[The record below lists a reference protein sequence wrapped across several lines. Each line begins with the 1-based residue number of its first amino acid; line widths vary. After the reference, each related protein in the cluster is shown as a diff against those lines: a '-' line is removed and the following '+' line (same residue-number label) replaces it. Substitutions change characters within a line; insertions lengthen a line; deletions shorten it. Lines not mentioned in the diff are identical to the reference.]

1 MPLVAVP
8 NFSEG
13 RNVRVIG
20 ALEATLGCHARILNR
35 HYDAQHNRCV
45 FTMCA
50 TPEKLVEALVAGAA
64 HALDLIDLRSHQG
77 LHPHIGAM
85 DVCPVVWQIEDRHEA
100 ALAGARQAADGI
112 AALGIPVFFYGEL
125 ATSPDRH
132 ERAYFRQGG
141 PPRTRDPPEPAS
153 SRQGGPAE
161 RARRLGSGGL
171 KPALGPD
178 EPHPT
183 AGATL
188 VTAREPLVAFNV
200 ELDTSNPEIARE
212 IAADLREAGGG
223 LPGVRALGLP
233 REGERTQVS
242 MNIHDPYAVPLAKV
256 VEEISRLAAAH
267 GARAVEA
274 ELVGLVP
281 EAAVEGYPDE
291 PPIRDFDPMRDVIE
305 NVLG

>member
-1 MPLVAVP
+1 VSAETPLVAVP

-20 ALEATLGCHARILNR
+20 ALEATLSAHARVLNR

-45 FTMCA
+45 FTMA
-50 TPEKLVEALVAGAA
+50 AESSKLVEALLAGAA
-64 HALDLIDLRSHQG
+64 HAIDLIDLRSHQG
-77 LHPHIGAM
+77 LHPHIGAL
-85 DVCPVVWQIEDRHEA
+85 DVCPVVWQTDERHDA
-100 ALAGARQAADGI
+100 AVAGAREAAEGI

-125 ATSPDRH
+125 ATSPERR

-141 PPRTRDPPEPAS
+141 P
-153 SRQGGPAE
+153 AE
-161 RARRLGSGGL
+161 LARRMESGDLVADLGG
-171 KPALGPD
+171 D
-178 EPHPT
+178 EPHPS

-212 IAADLREAGGG
+212 IAAELREAGGG
-223 LPGVRALGLP
+223 MPGVRALGLP

-242 MNIHDPYAVPLAKV
+242 MNIHDPYAVPLARV
-256 VEEISRLAAAH
+256 VEEIARLAAGH
-267 GARAVEA
+267 GVRCIEA

-291 PPIRDFDPMRDVIE
+291 PPIRNFDPMRDVIE

>member
-1 MPLVAVP
+1 MSGEMPLVAVP

-20 ALEATLGCHARILNR
+20 ALEATLSAHARVLNR
-35 HYDAQHNRCV
+35 HYDSQHNRCV
-45 FTMCA
+45 FTMA
-50 TPEKLVEALVAGAA
+50 AEPAKLVEALVAGAA

-77 LHPHIGAM
+77 LHPHIGAL
-85 DVCPVVWQIEDRHEA
+85 DVCPVVWQLDDRHGA
-100 ALAGARQAADGI
+100 AIAGARQAAEGI

-125 ATSPDRH
+125 ASSPERQ

-141 PPRTRDPPEPAS
+141 P
-153 SRQGGPAE
+153 AE
-161 RARRLGSGGL
+161 LARRMGSGEL
-171 KPALGPD
+171 VPDLGPD
-178 EPHPT
+178 EPHPS

-242 MNIHDPYAVPLAKV
+242 MNIHDPHAVPLVQV
-256 VEEISRLAAAH
+256 VEEISRLAERH
-267 GARAVEA
+267 GAHVIEA

-281 EAAVEGYPDE
+281 EAAVEGYPDD

>member
-1 MPLVAVP
+1 MTGEMPLVAVP

-13 RNVRVIG
+13 RNPRVIG
-20 ALEATLGCHARILNR
+20 SLEATLGCHARILNR
-35 HYDAQHNRCV
+35 HSDTQHNRAV
-45 FTMCA
+45 FTMA
-50 TPEKLVEALVAGAA
+50 ADQAKLVEALVAGAA

-77 LHPHIGAM
+77 LHPHIGAL
-85 DVCPVVWQIEDRHEA
+85 DVSPVVWQIDERHDD
-100 ALAGARQAADGI
+100 ALAAARVVGEGI
-112 AALGIPVFFYGEL
+112 AALEVPVFFYGEM
-125 ATSPDRH
+125 ASTPERQ

-141 PPRTRDPPEPAS
+141 P
-153 SRQGGPAE
+153 AE
-161 RARRLGSGGL
+161 LARRMGSGEL
-171 KPALGPD
+171 KPDLGPD
-178 EPHPT
+178 EPHPS

-212 IAADLREAGGG
+212 IAAELREAGGG

-242 MNIHDPYAVPLAKV
+242 MNIHDPYEVPLARV
-256 VEEISRLAAAH
+256 VEEIKRLAARH
-267 GARAVEA
+267 DVGVIEA

-281 EAAVEGYPDE
+281 EAAMEGYPDE
-291 PPIRDFDPMRDVIE
+291 PPIRDFDPKRDVIE

>member
-20 ALEATLGCHARILNR
+20 ALEATISAHARVLNR

-45 FTMCA
+45 FTIA
-50 TPEKLVEALVAGAA
+50 AESAKLVEALDAAAA
-64 HALDLIDLRSHQG
+64 HALDLIDLRGHQG
-77 LHPHIGAM
+77 LHPHIGAL
-85 DVCPVVWQIEDRHEA
+85 DVCPVVWQVDERHDA
-100 ALAGARQAADGI
+100 AVAAAREVAEGI
-112 AALGIPVFFYGEL
+112 AALGVPVFFYGEL
-125 ATSPDRH
+125 ASSPERR

-141 PPRTRDPPEPAS
+141 P
-153 SRQGGPAE
+153 AE
-161 RARRLGSGGL
+161 LARRMGSGDL
-171 KPALGPD
+171 TPDLGPD
-178 EPHPT
+178 EPHPS

-188 VTAREPLVAFNV
+188 VTAREPLVAFNI

-242 MNIHDPYAVPLAKV
+242 MNIHDPCAVPLSKIVAEV
-256 VEEISRLAAAH
+256 SRLAAAH
-267 GARAVEA
+267 GVRAIEC

-291 PPIRDFDPMRDVIE
+291 PPIRDFDPKRDVIE

>member
-13 RNVRVIG
+13 RNIRVIG
-20 ALEATLGCHARILNR
+20 ALEATIGAHARVLNR

-45 FTMCA
+45 FTICA
-50 TPEKLVEALVAGAA
+50 EPAKLVEALVAGAT

-77 LHPHIGAM
+77 LHPHIGAL
-85 DVCPVVWQIEDRHEA
+85 DVCPVVWQIEERHEDAVA
-100 ALAGARQAADGI
+100 AAREAAEGI
-112 AALGIPVFFYGEL
+112 AAQGIPVFFYGEM
-125 ATSPDRH
+125 ASSPERH

-141 PPRTRDPPEPAS
+141 P
-153 SRQGGPAE
+153 AE
-161 RARRLGSGGL
+161 LARRMGSGDL
-171 KPALGPD
+171 RPDLGPD
-178 EPHPT
+178 EPHPS

-242 MNIHDPYAVPLAKV
+242 MNIHDARAVPLAKV
-256 VEEISRLAAAH
+256 VAEISRLAARH
-267 GARAVEA
+267 DVRVIEA

-281 EAAVEGYPDE
+281 EAAIQGYPDE
-291 PPIRDFDPMRDVIE
+291 PPIRNFDPKRDVIE

>member
-13 RNVRVIG
+13 RNTRVIG
-20 ALEATLGCHARILNR
+20 ALEATLGSHARVLNR
-35 HYDAQHNRCV
+35 HYDAQHNRSV
-45 FTMCA
+45 FTLA
-50 TPEKLVEALVAGAA
+50 APPEKLVEALVAGAA

-77 LHPHIGAM
+77 LHPHVGAL
-85 DVCPVVWQIEDRHEA
+85 DVSPVVWQTGERHDA
-100 ALAGARQAADGI
+100 AVEGARAVAEGI

-125 ATSPDRH
+125 ATAPERR

-141 PPRTRDPPEPAS
+141 PTEL
-153 SRQGGPAE
+153 
-161 RARRLGSGGL
+161 ARRMGSGEL
-171 KPALGPD
+171 RPDLGPE
-178 EPHPT
+178 EPHPS

-200 ELDTSNPEIARE
+200 ELDTSDPEIARE
-212 IAADLREAGGG
+212 IAAELREAGGG

-233 REGERTQVS
+233 REGGRTQVS
-242 MNIHDPYAVPLAKV
+242 LNIHDPQAVPLAMV
-256 VEEISRLAAAH
+256 VEEISRLAARH
-267 GARAVEA
+267 DVRPIEA

>member
-13 RNVRVIG
+13 RSPRVIG
-20 ALEATLGCHARILNR
+20 ALEATLSARARVLNR

-45 FTMCA
+45 FTMA
-50 TPEKLVEALVAGAA
+50 AEPAKLVEALLAGAA
-64 HALDLIDLRSHQG
+64 HAIDLIDLRSHQG
-77 LHPHIGAM
+77 LHPHIGAL
-85 DVCPVVWQIEDRHEA
+85 DVCPVVWQIDERHEA
-100 ALAGARQAADGI
+100 AVAGAQAAAEGI
-112 AALGIPVFFYGEL
+112 SALGIPVFFYGEL
-125 ATSPDRH
+125 ASSPERR

-141 PPRTRDPPEPAS
+141 P
-153 SRQGGPAE
+153 AE
-161 RARRLGSGGL
+161 LARRMGSGEL
-171 KPALGPD
+171 RPDLGPD
-178 EPHPT
+178 EPHPS

-200 ELDTSNPEIARE
+200 ELDTPNPEIARE
-212 IAADLREAGGG
+212 IAAELREAGGG
-223 LPGVRALGLP
+223 MPGVRALGLP

-242 MNIHDPYAVPLAKV
+242 MNIHDPYAVPLSMV
-256 VEEISRLAAAH
+256 VEEISRLAARH
-267 GARAVEA
+267 GVRAIDA

-291 PPIRDFDPMRDVIE
+291 PPIRNFDPMRDVIE